1 MSMGSL
7 SRRSLLV
14 VSALA
19 PTALWARTPAG
30 PVLVL
35 RHAQT
40 DPGVGDPP
48 GFVLARCSTQ
58 RNLSAEGRTQARA
71 LGARLASLG
80 LRPAAIRS
88 SRWCR
93 CLHTGDEIAAGLSA
107 GGDAGAPKTEPWP
120 ALDSFFE
127 DRAREP
133 AQTALLR
140 ERLAAL
146 GATVRGFELWVTH
159 QVNITAFTGGFAAMG
174 QAAWVTGRPDRGIA
188 TTPFD

>member
-1 MSMGSL
+1 MPMW
-7 SRRSLLV
+7 SRRVLLL
-14 VSALA
+14 SAAALA
-19 PTALWARTPAG
+19 PLAGARTAAG
-30 PVLVL
+30 PVLVM

-48 GFVLARCSTQ
+48 GFVLHRCATQ
-58 RNLSAEGRTQARA
+58 RNLSAEGRAQARA
-71 LGARLASLG
+71 FGTRLAALG
-80 LRPAAIRS
+80 LRPTAIRS

-93 CLHTGDEIAAGLSA
+93 CLHTGDEIGAGLGS
-107 GGDAGAPKTEPWP
+107 GAPKTEAWP

-133 AQTALLR
+133 AQTASLR

-146 GATVRGFELWVTH
+146 SASRGFELWVTH
-159 QVNITAFTGGFAAMG
+159 QVNITALTGGFAAMG
-174 QAAWVTGRPDRGIA
+174 QAAWVTARADRSLA